1 MGGRGIMSMVI
12 AIDGPAG
19 TGKSTVA
26 REVAR
31 RLKAD
36 YFDTGATYRVGALH
50 CLREG
55 VALSRQEDVTAMLAT
70 MNVEM
75 RLDPTNPRVL
85 LDGDDVSHLLHT
97 DSISLVVSAVAT
109 NLEARAV
116 LRQLQRHLID
126 ESRDRAGMVVEGRD
140 ITTVVAPDAE
150 VRVLLTADED
160 VRVARRA
167 GDGADPATV
176 RESVLGRD
184 SKDATVVDFH
194 TAADGVVEIDTTD
207 LTIDEV
213 VAAVMRLAEEATP

>member
-1 MGGRGIMSMVI
+1 MSIVI

-19 TGKSTVA
+19 TGKSTVS

-31 RLKAD
+31 KLGLD

-50 CLREG
+50 CMREG
-55 VALSRQEDVTAMLAT
+55 VALTNADDVTAMLAT

-75 RLDPTNPRVL
+75 RLDPTNPRVI

-97 DSISLVVSAVAT
+97 DTISLVVSSVAT
-109 NLEARAV
+109 NLDARAV
-116 LRQLQRHLID
+116 LRTLQRDLID
-126 ESRDRAGMVVEGRD
+126 ASRARAGIVAEGRD
-140 ITTVVAPDAE
+140 ITTVVAPDAD

-167 GDGADPATV
+167 GEGADLATV
-176 RESVLGRD
+176 REAVLGRD
-184 SKDATVVDFH
+184 RKDATVVEFH

-207 LTIDEV
+207 LTIDDV
-213 VAAVMRLAEEATP
+213 VAAVVRLAEEATP